1 MAYNVYFCCDK
12 CGDTYSWINTSL
24 SISIAKTIARERG
37 WEVGKYGWYCPKC
50 RKRKKKGGKTSEA
63 D

>member
-12 CGDTYSWINTSL
+12 CGDTYSWINTSV
-24 SISIAKTIARERG
+24 SIDRAKKIARDRG
-37 WEVGKYGWYCPKC
+37 WEVGKRGWYCPKC
-50 RKRKKKGGKTSEA
+50 RSRRKGGKPRET